1 MSPQNPENDPVHKG
15 LHDLGRQIEESE
27 SATSGAEGGDES
39 PALGDP
45 EGRSDAPTPT
55 GASGSDPGTDDEMP
69 WPAPPPAETPAPAS
83 PAAPE
88 AEGSSTPAVLPAD
101 PADNPVERGLHELGR
116 QIDEAERGGDEG
128 GDEADEGQGDRHTPR
143 RRRSARPAGRWP
155 TSSALFSWCSC

>member
-116 QIDEAERGGDEG
+116 QIDEAERGGDG
-128 GDEADEGQGDRHTPR
+128 GGG
-143 RRRSARPAGRWP
+143 G
-155 TSSALFSWCSC
+155 